1 MKFDYFI
8 KHKQLASISKFLLI
22 SLIFGLAYTQD
33 PIYNSAENQNTKF
46 LHGLANAGYGFLQ
59 EDWTANTIDPLP
71 AFTWLIETTYQYIH
85 AEYMFYVYY
94 FLFFGIYVSSILAIA
109 NYIYDL
115 KKSRLELIVYLTAF
129 IFIHTVHLK
138 IFHFDIAEDLH
149 YGVAKQYVLGPVFQP
164 STFGVFIILSIY
176 CALTSRYFLAVFLL
190 ALAATFHPTYLPSA
204 GILTL
209 AYQILIF
216 KREKNLVKIILV
228 GLLAL
233 VLILPVL
240 SYSSSA
246 FTPTNLELWS
256 KAQEIIVQL
265 RIPHHSLPQF
275 WLKQGGY
282 KTYIQ
287 ALLVVYALWL
297 IRKSDLFS
305 ILLVPFI
312 LAVVATILQLLINND
327 TIAFIAPWRVSIF
340 LVPIAT
346 SIILAEIISFGFQKY
361 PLWLLRNQQLIVRAS
376 VAIISILL
384 IAGTIEQFLSFG
396 YGGVTSNEM
405 MNFVKDH
412 KQSGQT
418 YLIPPDQIRLYKFRL
433 YTGVPIFI
441 NNKTH
446 PYKDIEV
453 LEWYARLTK
462 AEEFYQQGDRSCQI
476 LEDLVAQYSITHVVL
491 DQDSY
496 NLECS
501 ATKEIYRNRKYRI
514 TEIKI

>member
-8 KHKQLASISKFLLI
+8 KQQQLVSISKFLLI

-46 LHGLANAGYGFLQ
+46 LQGLANAGYGLLQ
-59 EDWTANTIDPLP
+59 EDWLANTIDPLP
-71 AFTWLIETTYQYIH
+71 AFTWLVEKTYQYIH

-94 FLFFGIYVSSILAIA
+94 LLLFGIYVSSILAIV
-109 NYIYDL
+109 NYIYNL
-115 KKSRLELIVYLTAF
+115 KKSRLKSIVYLTAF
-129 IFIHTVHLK
+129 IFIHIVHLK
-138 IFHFDIAEDLH
+138 IFYFDIGRDLH
-149 YGVAKQYVLGPVFQP
+149 YGVAGQYILGPVFQP

-176 CALTSRYFLAVFLL
+176 YALKNKYFLAVSLL

-209 AYQILIF
+209 SYQILIF
-216 KREKNLVKIILV
+216 KREKNLVKIVLV
-228 GLLAL
+228 GLLSL

-240 SYSSSA
+240 SYTSST

-275 WLKQGGY
+275 WLKRGGY
-282 KTYIQ
+282 KACIQ

-305 ILLVPFI
+305 ILLFPFV
-312 LAVVATILQLLINND
+312 LAVLATIFQLLINND
-327 TIAFIAPWRVSIF
+327 TIAFIAPWRLSIF
-340 LVPIAT
+340 LMPIAT
-346 SIILAEIISFGFQKY
+346 SIILAEIISFIFKKY
-361 PLWLLRNQQLIVRAS
+361 RVSILRNQQLIVRGS
-376 VAIISILL
+376 VVIISILV

-396 YGGVTSNEM
+396 YGVTSNQM
-405 MNFVKDH
+405 MDFVKDH
-412 KQSGQT
+412 KQSGDT
-418 YLIPPDQIRLYKFRL
+418 YLIPPDKTKLYKFRL
-433 YTGVPIFI
+433 YTGAPIFI
-441 NNKTH
+441 NDKTH

-453 LEWYARLTK
+453 LEWYDRLNKAR
-462 AEEFYQQGDRSCQI
+462 EFYQIGDRSCQI
-476 LEDLVAQYSITHVVL
+476 LEDLVSQYSITHVVL
-491 DQDSY
+491 DRDSY

-501 ATKEIYRNRKYRI
+501 TIKEVYRNRKYRVAKI
-514 TEIKI
+514 EI